1 MLIARNKLTNLL
13 GAALLASF
21 LGQPLTTLGAAAD
34 NPAELGEVIATGK
47 APEGDSAAGS
57 NASDDTPNRQE
68 STLTGD

>member
-34 NPAELGEVIATGK
+34 NPADLGKVIAAGK
-47 APEGDSAAGS
+47 APKEI
-57 NASDDTPNRQE
+57 Q
-68 STLTGD
+68 